1 MSEVK
6 GKSQLEIEAWDRYAA
21 AAIAGIS
28 SRAPGDSVDVAGEA
42 AHYANAMLEE
52 RRAVWIKLLKQNQS

>member
-1 MSEVK
+1 MSQEK

-28 SRAPGDSVDVAGEA
+28 SRGPADAKAVADEA

-52 RRAVWIKLLKQNQS
+52 RRVLWPKLLRQNES